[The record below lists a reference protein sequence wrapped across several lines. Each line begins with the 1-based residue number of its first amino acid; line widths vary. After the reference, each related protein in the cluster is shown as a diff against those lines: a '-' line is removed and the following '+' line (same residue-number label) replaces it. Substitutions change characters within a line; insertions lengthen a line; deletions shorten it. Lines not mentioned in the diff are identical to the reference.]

1 MPFSKVY
8 KVPRVVD
15 LTGFGLTMECYCGWM
30 ICFTSLH
37 TVMGVAVT
45 NPLSTKPPDTD
56 TEVVNFFL
64 ADYVNL
70 LKDFLIF

>member
-1 MPFSKVY
+1 
-8 KVPRVVD
+8 
-15 LTGFGLTMECYCGWM
+15 M

-70 LKDFLIF
+70 LKMMMNVVMGQQYFCCVVCLYLCWTM